1 MLGKYL
7 LSSDIGEL
15 LYDIKKSDNVLDILL
30 ESMNMGMKIKPSK
43 IIVND
48 DLIQLELTNPMMP
61 EQKTSMKLTWKES
74 YYEVDGELPYL
85 GKAAG
90 KALLFTGKTKF
101 ELMLEE
107 LPKVRTG
114 KVVARTDK
122 EIEAAV
128 EELLNQMTLEEK
140 IGQMSQSGG
149 ANTTAIG
156 GAVKTVMTDDERIK
170 AGYLGSMIVMAP
182 QEIAFEKQRLAVEQ
196 SRLGIP
202 LLFCQDV
209 IHGYQTIFPIP
220 LGWSC
225 SFNPALLQK
234 AMAAAASETTTQGIK
249 MGFSPMLDIARDPRW
264 GRVSEGNGE
273 DPYLCSKMCEAH
285 VKGFQGENLSAS
297 DSLLACLKHYV
308 GYSAAEAGRDYNT
321 AEITNTSLHNTYL
334 PPFQAGINA
343 GAASIMNSFNVMD
356 SVPVVINK
364 KVCRD
369 ILRGEMGFEGVLI
382 SDYNALSEAIIHGA
396 AEDEKDAAIK
406 GLLASLDIE
415 MVSTNYITTLTESV
429 REGLVSE
436 ELINEAARRILRCKY
451 KAGLMDDPYR
461 YFQPEKN
468 DLLFCEEHLEISYEL
483 ARESIVLLKNNGV
496 LPLTPVKKLAL
507 IGPKADSTDLL
518 GPWQFSKYKDET
530 VTLKQGLEAAGVQ
543 LIYEPG
549 CDIAGAIEGGITRAV
564 TAAKESDVIV
574 LALGEPMYMSGEAA
588 SLQSI
593 ALPQAQLDLAFELK
607 KLGKPIIL
615 VLTNGRPLL
624 LDWFEENADA
634 IVETWFLGS
643 QAGRAIA
650 DVLLGLYNPSG
661 KLSIS
666 FPRTQGQIPI
676 YYNHLRTGRPY
687 TQGNPNKFLSKYL
700 DGPNTPLYT
709 FGYGLSYTSFEIKEL
724 KLSSAQMKPDGDLRV
739 SVLLK
744 NTGAVEGTE
753 TLQLYIHDVAAQI
766 ARPVKELKGFRKVTL
781 APGAMEEV
789 SFVITKEELSYY
801 NQESLKVV
809 DPGKFEVYVGTSSRN
824 EDLLKSEFILV
835 E

>member
-15 LYDIKKSDNVLDILL
+15 MYDIKKSDDVLDILI
-30 ESMNMGMKIKPSK
+30 ESMNMGMKMKPSK
-43 IIVND
+43 ITVND

-61 EQKTSMKLTWKES
+61 EQKTNMKLTWKES
-74 YYEVDGELPYL
+74 YYEVDGELPFL
-85 GKAAG
+85 GKASG

-122 EIEAAV
+122 EVEAAV

-149 ANTTAIG
+149 SNTTAIG

-225 SFNPALLQK
+225 SFNPELLQK
-234 AMAAAASETTTQGIK
+234 AMAAAARETTTQGIK

-334 PPFQAGINA
+334 PPFQAGIDA

-415 MVSTNYITTLTESV
+415 MVSTNYIATLTESV
-429 REGLVSE
+429 TEGLVSE

-483 ARESIVLLKNNGV
+483 ARESIVLLKNNGS

-530 VTLKQGLEAAGVQ
+530 VTLKQGLETAGIS
-543 LIYEPG
+543 LIHEPG
-549 CDIAGAIEGGITRAV
+549 CDIADAIEGGITRAV

-607 KLGKPIIL
+607 KLGKPMIL

-650 DVLLGLYNPSG
+650 DVLLGRYNPSG

-687 TQGNPNKFLSKYL
+687 TQGNTNKFLSKYL
-700 DGPNTPLYT
+700 DGSNTPLYT
-709 FGYGLSYTSFEIKEL
+709 FGYGLSYTIFEIKEL
-724 KLSSAQMKPDGDLRV
+724 KLSSDQIKQDEELRV

-744 NTGAVEGTE
+744 NIGKVEGTE

-766 ARPVKELKGFRKVTL
+766 ARPVKELKGFVKVTL
-781 APGAMEEV
+781 APGAIEEV

-801 NQESLKVV
+801 NQGSLKVV
-809 DPGKFEVYVGTSSRN
+809 DPGKFEVLVGTSSRD

-835 E
+835 K

>member
-7 LSSDIGEL
+7 LSSAIGEL
-15 LYDIKKSDNVLDILL
+15 MYDIKKTDDVLDILVENVNL
-30 ESMNMGMKIKPSK
+30 GMKIKPSK
-43 IIVND
+43 LVASG
-48 DLIQLELTNPMMP
+48 DLIQLELGNPMILGLKHNMN
-61 EQKTSMKLTWKES
+61 LTWKES
-74 YYEVDGELPYL
+74 YYEVEGDLPFL
-85 GKAAG
+85 GKITG
-90 KALLFTGKTKF
+90 KALLFTGKTRY

-114 KVVARTDK
+114 KVVKRTNE
-122 EIEAAV
+122 EIDGAV
-128 EELLNQMTLEEK
+128 EELLNKMTLEEK

-149 ANTTAIG
+149 SNTTAIG

-182 QEIAFEKQRLAVEQ
+182 QEIAFEKQRIAVEQ

-225 SFNPALLQK
+225 SFNPGLLQK
-234 AMAAAASETTTQGIK
+234 AMAVAAKETTTQGIK

-273 DPYLCSKMCEAH
+273 DPYLCSQMSEAH
-285 VKGFQGENLSAS
+285 VKGFQGEELNAS

-321 AEITNTSLHNTYL
+321 AEITNTSLYNTYL
-334 PPFQAGINA
+334 PPFQAGIDA

-369 ILRGEMGFEGVLI
+369 ILRDEMGFEGILI
-382 SDYNALSEAIIHGA
+382 SDYNALSEAIVHGA

-406 GLLASLDIE
+406 GLKASLDIE
-415 MVSTNYITTLTESV
+415 MVSTNYIATLADSV
-429 REGLVSE
+429 KEGLVAE
-436 ELINEAARRILRCKY
+436 EFINEAARRILRYKY
-451 KAGLMDDPYR
+451 KSGLMDDPYR

-496 LPLTPVKKLAL
+496 LPLTAGKKLAL

-530 VTLKQGLEAAGVQ
+530 VTLKQGLEAAGVPF
-543 LIYEPG
+543 IYEPG
-549 CDIAGAIEGGITRAV
+549 CDIAGALDGGITRAV
-564 TAAKESDVIV
+564 AAAKECDLIV
-574 LALGEPMYMSGEAA
+574 LALGETMHMSGEAA

-593 ALPQAQLDLAFELK
+593 AIPQAQLDLAVELK
-607 KLGKPIIL
+607 KLGKPMVL

-650 DVLLGLYNPSG
+650 DVLLGHYNPSG

-687 TQGNPNKFLSKYL
+687 VAGDPNKFLSKYL
-700 DGPNTPLYT
+700 DGSNTPLYT
-709 FGYGLSYTSFEIKEL
+709 FGYGLSYTTFEVKDL
-724 KLSSAQMKPDGDLRV
+724 KLSSMQLKQEEELRV
-739 SVLLK
+739 SVLLQ
-744 NTGAVEGTE
+744 NIGEVEGTE
-753 TLQLYIHDVAAQI
+753 TLQLYLHDVAAQI
-766 ARPVKELKGFRKVTL
+766 ARPVKELKGFVKVTL
-781 APGAMEEV
+781 APGAIEEV

-801 NQESLKVV
+801 NQESQKVV
-809 DPGKFEVYVGTSSRN
+809 DPGKFEVFVGTSSRD